1 MNKRIILTGAQGTG
15 KTTVLN
21 LFKEAGW
28 PVITEVV
35 RKLHKEQGIG
45 INRDGNG
52 NTQQMVFN
60 AYNELLAAEGP
71 YVSDRGLTDVVA
83 YSTDAL
89 VQHKMDPIEAMK
101 QGVGLVN
108 FVRNNPD
115 IVYIY
120 FPIEFEVVNDGVRS
134 VDTEYQKVIDAY
146 IKSSLDTLKI
156 NYLTVHGTPEERYN
170 QIMNFISR

>member
-71 YVSDRGLTDVVA
+71 
-83 YSTDAL
+83 
-89 VQHKMDPIEAMK
+89 
-101 QGVGLVN
+101 
-108 FVRNNPD
+108 
-115 IVYIY
+115 
-120 FPIEFEVVNDGVRS
+120 
-134 VDTEYQKVIDAY
+134 
-146 IKSSLDTLKI
+146 
-156 NYLTVHGTPEERYN
+156 
-170 QIMNFISR
+170 

>member
-35 RKLHKEQGIG
+35 RKLHKEQGVS
-45 INRDGNG
+45 INRDGDG
-52 NTQQMVFN
+52 STQQLVFN
-60 AYNELLAAEGP
+60 TYKELLAGEGP
-71 YVSDRGLTDVVA
+71 YVSDRGLTDVFA

-89 VQHKMDPIEAMK
+89 NQHKMDAMK
-101 QGVGLVN
+101 ALNQGVEVIN
-108 FVRNNPD
+108 FAKENPD

-120 FPIEFEVVNDGVRS
+120 FPIEFDVVNDGVRS
-134 VDTEYQKVIDAY
+134 VDPEYQKVIDVY
-146 IKSSLDTLKI
+146 IKNILDNLNI
-156 NYLTVHGTPEERYN
+156 DYLTVHGTPEERYS
-170 QIMNFISR
+170 QIMDFINQ